1 MPGDADGRFTRK
13 IRVYIPPSNAT
24 RDHVSQIV
32 PPRRHLP
39 GMSWRENAR
48 ELWDF
53 RELLIALVERNLTM
67 RYQRSILGAVWTL
80 LNPLLTGL
88 VLVAVFSV
96 ILRVRTPQYWAFLI
110 SGYFAWVFT
119 LNSLGISA
127 GLISGHS
134 FMSRNVAFPADVL
147 VISAVVSRFV
157 EFAIEMVLV
166 VVVLAAV
173 RHEGLTSGLLALP
186 FVMMLHAVLT
196 AGLMFPIAALGVF
209 FEDVQHAVPVGLMM
223 LTMISPVYYPMSSMP
238 EHWQPILSMNPFAGV
253 LMLYHVTVYDGRLPT
268 SAELLTPVIS
278 TLIAFT
284 VGFALFRWKRSFFA
298 EIV

>member
-1 MPGDADGRFTRK
+1 MSQSVQLRARLLGKGW
-13 IRVYIPPSNAT
+13 
-24 RDHVSQIV
+24 RD
-32 PPRRHLP
+32 
-39 GMSWRENAR
+39 NAR

-53 RELLIALVERNLTM
+53 RELLFALVERNLTM

-134 FMSRNVAFPADVL
+134 FMTRSVAFPADVL
-147 VISAVVSRFV
+147 VISAVVSRFI

-166 VVVLAAV
+166 VVVLAAI
-173 RHEGLTSGLLALP
+173 RHEGLTIGLLALP
-186 FVMMLHAVLT
+186 FVMLLHALLT

-238 EHWQPILSMNPFAGV
+238 ERWQPILSMNPFAGV
-253 LMLYHVTVYDGRLPT
+253 LMLYHVTVYEGRLPT
-268 SAELLTPVIS
+268 FAEVLTPMIS
-278 TLIAFT
+278 TLIAFS
-284 VGFALFRWKRSFFA
+284 VGLVLFRWKRAYFA
-298 EIV
+298 EVV